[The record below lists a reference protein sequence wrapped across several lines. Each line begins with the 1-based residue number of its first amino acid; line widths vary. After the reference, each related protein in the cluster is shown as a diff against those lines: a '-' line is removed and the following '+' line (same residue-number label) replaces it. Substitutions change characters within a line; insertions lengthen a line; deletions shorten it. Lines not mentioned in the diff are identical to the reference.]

1 MPREQTRGDSPRGAS
16 MSEQYPSFGF
26 VTPQNMGLLTD
37 LYELVM
43 ADSYLRHGM
52 NEPATFDLFIRGL
65 PPNRAF
71 LVSAGL
77 EQVLYYLEHLAFDDA
92 QIDYLDG
99 LRLFSGEFLTYLRGF
114 HFTGDVWAI
123 PEGELFFPPEPLVE
137 ITAPRIE
144 AQLVETFLLNTL
156 NFQVM
161 IASKAARV
169 VLAATGRGVVDFSP
183 RRDHAADAAMKAARA
198 SYLAGCTGT
207 SNVLGGMHYGIPVYG
222 TMAHSYVMSFTDEL
236 SAFRAFARDFP
247 DNAVLLIDTYDT
259 LQGARHAMTVAQEMA
274 GHGHQLR
281 GVRIDSYETIDE
293 LAALSRRVRAICDD
307 AGQPEV
313 QVFLSGDLDE
323 YRIEDLLAR
332 RAAAGAFGVGT
343 RMGTSEDAPN
353 LGGVYKLVEDRSG
366 PRIKLSTGKATLP
379 GRKQVWRVRGSG
391 AAVRDTIALREELPP
406 PDGVPLLVQ
415 AMAGGRTIHQDS
427 LPAMRTRCLERL
439 AGLPQALRNLHTT
452 LQAPVGLSDRLRD
465 LRDQMYR
472 ASATDIV
479 AEARG
484 RVDTPT
490 MARRGRAKKKTRRQ
504 SS

>member
-1 MPREQTRGDSPRGAS
+1 
-16 MSEQYPSFGF
+16 
-26 VTPQNMGLLTD
+26 
-37 LYELVM
+37 
-43 ADSYLRHGM
+43 
-52 NEPATFDLFIRGL
+52 FIRGL

-222 TMAHSYVMSFTDEL
+222 TMAHSYVMSFADEL
-236 SAFRAFARDFP
+236 SAFKAFARDFP

-274 GHGHQLR
+274 RQGHRLR

-323 YRIEDLLAR
+323 YRIEDLLGR
-332 RAAAGAFGVGT
+332 GAAAGPGHGRRPDDPSGFAT
-343 RMGTSEDAPN
+343 NDAN
-353 LGGVYKLVEDRSG
+353 TV
-366 PRIKLSTGKATLP
+366 
-379 GRKQVWRVRGSG
+379 SG
-391 AAVRDTIALREELPP
+391 AAGRSP
-406 PDGVPLLVQ
+406 
-415 AMAGGRTIHQDS
+415 AGAAQPAYHTPGAGRTKRPAAGPAGSDVPHQ
-427 LPAMRTRCLERL
+427 
-439 AGLPQALRNLHTT
+439 
-452 LQAPVGLSDRLRD
+452 RD
-465 LRDQMYR
+465 
-472 ASATDIV
+472 
-479 AEARG
+479 G
-484 RVDTPT
+484 R
-490 MARRGRAKKKTRRQ
+490 RRGGAESR
-504 SS
+504 

>member
-1 MPREQTRGDSPRGAS
+1 MG
-16 MSEQYPSFGF
+16 EQYPKFGF
-26 VTPQNMGLLTD
+26 VTPDNMGLLTD

-43 ADSYLRHGM
+43 ADSYHRHGM

-77 EQVLYYLEHLAFDDA
+77 EQVLYYLEHLTFDEA
-92 QIDYLDG
+92 QIEYLAG
-99 LRLFSGEFLTYLRGF
+99 LRLFSDAFLKYLRSF
-114 HFTGDVWAI
+114 HFTGEVWAI

-156 NFQVM
+156 TFQVM

-169 VLAATGRGVVDFSP
+169 VLAAAGRGVVDFSP
-183 RRDHAADAAMKAARA
+183 RRDHAADAAMKVARA

-222 TMAHSYVMSFTDEL
+222 TMAHSYVMSFPDEL
-236 SAFRAFARDFP
+236 SAFQAFARDFP

-259 LQGARHAMTVAQEMA
+259 LQGARNAMTVAREMA
-274 GHGHQLR
+274 SRGQHLR

-293 LAALSRRVRAICDD
+293 LAALSRKVRAICDD
-307 AGQPEV
+307 AGHPEV

-343 RMGTSEDAPN
+343 RMGTSEDVPN
-353 LGGVYKLVEDRSG
+353 LGGVYKLVEDSSG
-366 PRIKLSTGKATLP
+366 PKIKLSTGKATLP
-379 GRKQVWRVRGSG
+379 GRKQVWRVRESG
-391 AAVRDTIALREELPP
+391 GTMRDTIALREESPA
-406 PDGVPLLVQ
+406 PDAVLLLGQ
-415 AMAGGRTIHQDS
+415 AMAGGRTIRQDS
-427 LPAMRTRCLERL
+427 LPAMRTRCLDRL
-439 AGLPQALRNLHTT
+439 GSLPSSLRNLHTT
-452 LQAPVGLSDRLRD
+452 LQTPVGLSDRLRD

-472 ASATDIV
+472 SSARDVVPIPRKRIAV
-479 AEARG
+479 
-484 RVDTPT
+484 
-490 MARRGRAKKKTRRQ
+490 KKKTRRQ
-504 SS
+504 PS

>member
-1 MPREQTRGDSPRGAS
+1 
-16 MSEQYPSFGF
+16 
-26 VTPQNMGLLTD
+26 
-37 LYELVM
+37 
-43 ADSYLRHGM
+43 
-52 NEPATFDLFIRGL
+52 
-65 PPNRAF
+65 
-71 LVSAGL
+71 
-77 EQVLYYLEHLAFDDA
+77 
-92 QIDYLDG
+92 
-99 LRLFSGEFLTYLRGF
+99 
-114 HFTGDVWAI
+114 
-123 PEGELFFPPEPLVE
+123 
-137 ITAPRIE
+137 
-144 AQLVETFLLNTL
+144 
-156 NFQVM
+156 
-161 IASKAARV
+161 
-169 VLAATGRGVVDFSP
+169 VDFSP

-222 TMAHSYVMSFTDEL
+222 TMAHSYVMSFADEL
-236 SAFRAFARDFP
+236 SAFKAFARDFP

-274 GHGHQLR
+274 RQGHRLR

-353 LGGVYKLVEDRSG
+353 LGGVYKLVEDSSG

-472 ASATDIV
+472 ASATDVV